1 MYCYFGPYSIEIE
14 KEEIDLSPPEQYGPF
29 SYEDMRLIVRRTLER
44 IFRLP
49 VKGTE
54 SDNFLVIFHS

>member
-44 IFRLP
+44 IEKRGRKVVL
-49 VKGTE
+49 
-54 SDNFLVIFHS
+54 SLDRVISWV